1 MHLTLQLQSGGSIDS
16 EGSVLSGAFLV
27 LCGWLFCQ
35 MAFLNSGPPS
45 LLLLLL
51 LFALFKRL
59 LKVSEDPTFKAS
71 VCDPEVVIC
80 DHLAIM
86 PYVNHTGSYT
96 ALTVD
101 IWHMA

>member
-1 MHLTLQLQSGGSIDS
+1 MQLTLQLQSGGSIDS
-16 EGSVLSGAFLV
+16 EGSVLSGAFRV

-59 LKVSEDPTFKAS
+59 LKVSEDPTFRAS
-71 VCDPEVVIC
+71 MT
-80 DHLAIM
+80 LKWS
-86 PYVNHTGSYT
+86 YVT
-96 ALTVD
+96 
-101 IWHMA
+101 IWP

>member
-16 EGSVLSGAFLV
+16 EGSVLSGAFRV

-59 LKVSEDPTFKAS
+59 LKVSEDPTLRAS

-86 PYVNHTGSYT
+86 PYVNHTGLYT